1 MKKKDIK
8 RLEDLERKFDE
19 VSIAVSALEQ
29 AQNNYSNVQNH
40 IAELKEYMES
50 GQWQADYEADERGE
64 IPHTLKRGILS
75 QDALYNLLETIATLG
90 ATNKKPASE

>member
-29 AQNNYSNVQNH
+29 ALNNYSNVQNH

-90 ATNKKPASE
+90 K